1 MTEVVSKNY
10 FFLHNTEIQGKH
22 MKYEG
27 RCIFIQALIGIY
39 VSVREKVSRFRN
51 IGKNTFNAEL
61 FIFVETNNGLVQF
74 IFLGS

>member
-39 VSVREKVSRFRN
+39 V
-51 IGKNTFNAEL
+51 
-61 FIFVETNNGLVQF
+61 
-74 IFLGS
+74 